1 MSDVK
6 LISNDGK
13 EFIVGMDIIKASNYL
28 KKALERDPDHATIEI
43 MECPSNILELVIQ
56 YIRLTTKKEP
66 EPIPEVL
73 NGNGLKEDL
82 NDDLYFNYIERV
94 EFETAFQLINAALLF
109 EYVHLHDLA
118 CAKIASFMRGKTIED
133 INKEFTIECQ
143 LTAEDAKSIG
153 LEVDEQQS

>member
-1 MSDVK
+1 MSHVK

-13 EFIVGMDIIKASNYL
+13 EITVEMDIIKASTYL
-28 KKALERDPDHATIEI
+28 TQSLERDPDHATIEI
-43 MECPSNILELVIQ
+43 NELTSNILELVID
-56 YIRLTTKKEP
+56 YIRLTIKKEP

-82 NDDLYFNYIERV
+82 NDDVYFNFIDKV
-94 EFETAFQLINAALLF
+94 DFETAFQLINAALLF
-109 EYVHLHDLA
+109 ESVHLHDLA
-118 CAKIASFMRGKTIED
+118 CSKIASFMRGKTIEE

-153 LEVDEQQS
+153 LDVEEQQP